1 MSDHTLIID
10 GGTTN
15 TRITLLGPDRQ
26 ALDVE
31 KKDVG
36 VSQTAV
42 DGHNGQLKAVLT
54 EAIETVL
61 EHNHVPPVYALPDAL
76 FAKMGVTGA
85 LFIAA
90 GGQA

>member
-42 DGHNGQLKAVLT
+42 DGHNGQLKAALT

>member
-42 DGHNGQLKAVLT
+42 DGHNGK
-54 EAIETVL
+54 
-61 EHNHVPPVYALPDAL
+61 
-76 FAKMGVTGA
+76 
-85 LFIAA
+85 
-90 GGQA
+90 